1 MAHNQPNV
9 VEILSNIAKLYPDKL
24 AIVDK
29 TASITYA
36 NLELAVRKTARQLLD
51 KGIQHQ
57 DRVLVLVPLS
67 IDLYRVTM
75 ALNYIGAAP
84 IFIEDWITFQQI
96 SACCE
101 AAQPKAI
108 VTNWKGLVYSFFKPA
123 LRKIPI
129 KISHGGYEH
138 RTALEVAPKL
148 SLDDEAIITF
158 TSGTSGTPKML
169 VRDFQFMDHQFDTLR
184 EVKKSAVDEVEL
196 LTLPAFLF
204 LNLAMGST
212 SVLADFNKLKPHR
225 FDPKKIERQMLAHQV
240 NAICA
245 SPSFLLKLCKAPL
258 GAAIKSQIEKITT
271 GGSPVFPEDA
281 AQLRTN
287 FPNASITV
295 IYGSS
300 EAEPISVADG
310 VSLANM
316 RHEADFGLYAGGIH
330 AETKVKIWP
339 ILEEQSL
346 NNGHEIGEILVTGP
360 NVMLKGEGN
369 KLVIDGTK
377 WHRTGDS
384 GYLDKDGA
392 LYLTGPVSALVNL
405 NGQLWS
411 PFVFERL
418 AKNVEAVERATL
430 VKVGGKL
437 VAAIVAK
444 KGADKGR
451 VKSSILKLTV
461 PLEDVVFLGSFPND
475 QRHDGKIKYAAL
487 EKMIKV
493 KIRAQEE
500 S

>member
-1 MAHNQPNV
+1 MQNNQPNV
-9 VEILSNIAKLYPDKL
+9 VEILSNIAKLHPNKL

-84 IFIEDWITFQQI
+84 IFIEDWITFRQI

-138 RTALEVAPKL
+138 RTPLEVAPKL
-148 SLDDEAIITF
+148 RLDDEAIITF

-225 FDPKKIERQMLAHQV
+225 FDPKKIAQQISAHQV
-240 NAICA
+240 SAICA
-245 SPSFLLKLCKAPL
+245 SPSFLLKLGLAPAL
-258 GAAIKSQIEKITT
+258 EPVAKQIQKVTT
-271 GGSPVFPEDA
+271 GGSPVFPDDA
-281 AQLRTN
+281 ERLCAQ
-287 FPNASITV
+287 FPEASITV

-310 VSLANM
+310 SFLAKSSAKN
-316 RHEADFGLYAGGIH
+316 GLFVGEVH
-330 AETKVKIWP
+330 PETKVHISQIIENQP
-339 ILEEQSL
+339 
-346 NNGHEIGEILVTGP
+346 IGEILVTGP
-360 NVMLKGEGN
+360 NVMLKGDRN
-369 KLVIDGTK
+369 KLVVDGTK

-384 GYLDKDGA
+384 GFVGEDGA
-392 LYLTGPVSALVNL
+392 LYLTGPVAALVDFE
-405 NGQLWS
+405 GRLWS
-411 PFVFERL
+411 PFVFEGQVRQV
-418 AKNVEAVERATL
+418 AGVERATL
-430 VKVGGKL
+430 VELGGRL
-437 VAAIVAK
+437 VAAVVAK
-444 KGADKGR
+444 KTADLEPIESNLRQLG
-451 VKSSILKLTV
+451 V
-461 PLEDVVFLGSFPND
+461 PFQAVVFLDTFPND
-475 QRHDGKIKYAAL
+475 PRHDGKIKYDEL

-493 KIRAQEE
+493 KMVGQAK